1 MICEKCGQEN
11 ANTAGFCSHCGAALA
26 PAPQKPVAEIQKPE
40 NVLAGVVGAILGAAI
55 GAVVIVVLSQL
66 GVVAALSGIILAV
79 CTMKGYELLAG
90 RMSTKGMII
99 AVILV
104 LVTPYIADR
113 IDWAIVLVR
122 DLGREGLQL
131 SYGEAFKSVP
141 EMVELG
147 VIDSD
152 TYTGNLVQLYLFTA
166 LGAVGT
172 LFSGK
177 KKK

>member
-11 ANTAGFCSHCGAALA
+11 ANSGGFCGHCGATLA
-26 PAPQKPVAEIQKPE
+26 PQAPAVEIQKPE
-40 NVLAGVVGAILGAAI
+40 NVLAGVVGAVLGAAI
-55 GAVVIVVLSQL
+55 GAVVIIVLSQL

-99 AVILV
+99 AVLLV

-122 DLGREGLQL
+122 ELGNEGYQVAF
-131 SYGEAFKSVP
+131 GDAFKAVP
-141 EMVELG
+141 DLLKAG
-147 VIDSD
+147 YIDKD
-152 TYTGNLVQLYLFTA
+152 LYTETLVQLYLFTA